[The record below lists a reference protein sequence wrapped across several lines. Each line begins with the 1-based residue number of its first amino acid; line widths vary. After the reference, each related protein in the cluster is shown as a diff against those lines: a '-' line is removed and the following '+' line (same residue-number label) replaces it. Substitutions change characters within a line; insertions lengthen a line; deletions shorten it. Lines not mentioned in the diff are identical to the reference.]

1 MKATTAM
8 IEMANVGIAIDPVAE
23 PLLLL
28 PTTRGAE
35 EANDGDEEG
44 SNDG

>member
-8 IEMANVGIAIDPVAE
+8 IGTAKDGIELEPVVD

-28 PTTRGAE
+28 PTTRGADGTNE
-35 EANDGDEEG
+35 GDEEG